1 MSNLRL
7 IDDTTSSGVAS
18 VNITDVFSSDFDIY
32 KIVATGYQAT
42 SGTSNRARLRFIN
55 NTGITVLYNTP
66 FTGKYDHCSLAMESF
81 ATGVY
86 PEVKETSV
94 TYIDFVLFD
103 NGQAGAES
111 NGVWYVFNPYSSSS
125 YTFINFQET
134 HYQSGHGASTEKGT
148 GVLKQLSS
156 IGGFQVY
163 NSGGAS
169 FDLRLK
175 TYGLRVDS

>member
-7 IDDTTSSGVAS
+7 IDDTTSSGVTTVS
-18 VNITDVFSSDFDIY
+18 ITDVFSSDFDIY

-55 NTGITVLYNTP
+55 TSGSIVTT
-66 FTGKYDHCSLAMESF
+66 KYDHCSLAMESF

-111 NGVWYVFNPYSSSS
+111 NGVWYIFNPFSSSS
-125 YTFINFQET
+125 YSFVNFQES
-134 HYQSGHGASTEKGT
+134 HFQSGHGASSEKGI
-148 GVLKQLSS
+148 GVLKQESS

-175 TYGLRVDS
+175 TYGLRADS

>member
-7 IDDTTSSGVAS
+7 IDDTTSSGVTTVS
-18 VNITDVFSSDFDIY
+18 ITDVFSSDFDIY
-32 KIVATGYQAT
+32 KIVATGYQQT

-55 NTGITVLYNTP
+55 TSGSVISAN
-66 FTGKYDHCSLAMESF
+66 YDHCSLAMESF
-81 ATGVY
+81 ATGAY
-86 PEVKETSV
+86 PEVKEVNVS
-94 TYIDFVLFD
+94 YIDFVLFD

-111 NGVWYVFNPYSSSS
+111 NGVWYIFNPFSSSS
-125 YTFINFQET
+125 YSFVNFQES
-134 HYQSGHGASTEKGT
+134 HFQSGHGASSEKGI
-148 GVLKQLSS
+148 GVLKQTASM
-156 IGGFQVY
+156 GGFHVY